1 MNYTLSQLEIFLR
14 IVQTGSVTKASEL
27 LHLTQPAVSIQ
38 LKNFQSQ
45 FDIPLTEI
53 MGRKIYITDF
63 GKEIALAAENILNQV
78 HEINYKTAA
87 FKNHLTGKLHIS
99 VVSTAKYIIPY
110 FLREFLKF
118 HPNVELNLDVTNKRT
133 VIENLERNEVDFSL
147 VSIIPKKLKI
157 EQMDLLSNKLYL
169 VTNKNSDHLEQ
180 KSTHEI
186 FNDLTLLFR
195 EEGSGTLQTM
205 EKYIARNEIKVS
217 KKIQLA
223 TNEAVKQAIIA
234 GMGSSIVPLIGL
246 KNELLNH
253 DLQIIPVQNL
263 PIKTMWSLIWL
274 KNKQHSP
281 VAKAYLEYLGLHKE
295 RIVTETF
302 AWYDNY
308 Q

>member
-14 IVQTGSVTKASEL
+14 IAQTGSVTKASEL

-45 FDIPLTEI
+45 FDIPLTEV
-53 MGRKIYITDF
+53 MGRRIFITDF
-63 GKEIALAAENILNQV
+63 GKEIAFAAENILNQV

-99 VVSTAKYIIPY
+99 VVSTAKYIMPY
-110 FLREFLKF
+110 FLREFLKL

-147 VSIIPKKLKI
+147 VSIIPKKLDV
-157 EQMDLLSNKLYL
+157 QQLDLLLNKLYL
-169 VTNKNSDHLEQ
+169 VSD
-180 KSTHEI
+180 KSIENRTEKTTQEI
-186 FNDLTLLFR
+186 FENLTLLYR

-205 EKYIARNEIKVS
+205 EKYILKNEINVS

-234 GMGSSIVPLIGL
+234 GMGSSILPLIGL

-253 DLQIIPVQNL
+253 DLQIIPLPNL

-274 KNKQHSP
+274 SKKRHSP
-281 VAKAYLEYLGLHKE
+281 VATAYLDYLGTNKD
-295 RIVTETF
+295 RIVAENF
-302 AWYDNY
+302 EWYDKY
-308 Q
+308 